1 MDTEE
6 RKQFNILI
14 VDDNPKNIQVIGNIL
29 KDAHYNIGFAT
40 DGQQALELLQK
51 TNDYDLVLL
60 DVNMP
65 VMDGYETCIAMR
77 KDEKFKEIP
86 VIFLT
91 AYTDENN
98 IITGFESGAQD
109 YITKPFNSKELL
121 ARVETHIQLKY
132 KTDLIKKM
140 NQELESKVK
149 ERTKELEK
157 AYNDLNN
164 LDSMKTDFLLFISQ
178 EIRVP
183 LNGIEGTI
191 NLIKNQE
198 YSSTIKNLVE
208 MLDGSVS
215 KLEEFTYKALFFNQL
230 IQGKYPIQ
238 INQINVKDLIQFSI
252 LELADKISEKNI
264 EVVQDNLQ
272 PDVLLNADK
281 DLLFKAFLYIIDNAV
296 KFSPN
301 NSKIYL
307 DLITINESAHFTC
320 NDNGTGFPEEVL
332 DKLLLPFRFMND
344 ANHQKSALSL
354 YTIKQIMNLHAGEL
368 KVSNKENGGACVQLI
383 FSKK

>member
-1 MDTEE
+1 MNAEE
-6 RKQFNILI
+6 RKQFNILV

-29 KDAHYNIGFAT
+29 KDAHYHIGFAT
-40 DGQQALELLQK
+40 DGQQALDLLQK
-51 TNDYDLVLL
+51 SDDYDLVLL

-65 VMDGYETCIAMR
+65 VMNGYETCVAMR
-77 KDEKFKEIP
+77 KNDKFKEIP

-98 IITGFESGAQD
+98 IMAGFESGAQD

-121 ARVETHIQLKY
+121 ARVETHLQLKY

-140 NQELESKVK
+140 NHELESKVA

-157 AYNDLNN
+157 AYSDLNN
-164 LDSMKTDFLLFISQ
+164 LDGMKTDFLLFISQ
-178 EIRVP
+178 EIRTP

-208 MLDGSVS
+208 MLDASVS

-230 IQGKYPIQ
+230 SQGKYPLQ
-238 INQINVKDLIQFSI
+238 ITQINVKDLIQFSI
-252 LELADKISEKNI
+252 LELSAKITEKNI
-264 EVVQDNLQ
+264 ELIQDNLQ
-272 PDVLLNADK
+272 TTIVIEGDK

-296 KFSPN
+296 KFSLPD
-301 NSKIYL
+301 SKIKL
-307 DLITINESAHFTC
+307 ELETTGDSTNFVCS
-320 NDNGTGFPEEVL
+320 DNGKGFPEDVL

-344 ANHQKSALSL
+344 VNHQKSILSL
-354 YTIKQIMNLHAGEL
+354 FTVKQIMNLHTGEL
-368 KVSNKENGGACVQLI
+368 KISNKENGGARVELI
-383 FSKK
+383 ISKK

>member
-51 TNDYDLVLL
+51 TSDYDLVLL

-132 KTDLIKKM
+132 KTDLIKNM
-140 NQELESKVK
+140 NQELESKVI

-157 AYNDLNN
+157 AYNDLND

-320 NDNGTGFPEEVL
+320 NDSGIGFPEEVL